1 MSREELLNSL
11 TKLMVEVSF
20 GRLSISDIKL
30 ESKIID
36 ELGFDSLDFAEL
48 MLHCES
54 VTNQKVDESTINWR
68 EVLTLDDLIGL
79 FNFDAS

>member
-1 MSREELLNSL
+1 MSREELLSSL

>member
-1 MSREELLNSL
+1 MSREELLKSL
-11 TKLMVEVSF
+11 TELMVEVSF
-20 GRLSISDIKL
+20 GRLSISDITV
-30 ESKIID
+30 ESNIID

-68 EVLTLDDLIGL
+68 EVLTVDNLIGL

>member
-1 MSREELLNSL
+1 MSREELLNSV

-20 GRLSISDIKL
+20 GRLSISDIMA

-54 VTNQKVDESTINWR
+54 VTYQKVDESSINWR
-68 EVLTLDDLIGL
+68 EVITVNDLIGL
-79 FNFDAS
+79 FVLDAG

>member
-1 MSREELLNSL
+1 MKREELLNSL

-20 GRLSISDIKL
+20 GRLTTSDITA

-48 MLHCES
+48 MLHCET
-54 VTNQKVDESTINWR
+54 VTNLKVDESNINWR
-68 EVLTLDDLIGL
+68 EVQTVDDLIGL